1 MYTTI
6 NMFKSVMVLVLAITL
21 FACESNYQNVKKMGL
36 SDGAPIAEGKDINF
50 KYTDSGKLVTNLL
63 AKKLLDYSNLK
74 FPYKE
79 FPNGIEVRF
88 WDENGKKNTV
98 TADYAIQFDGTGL
111 VDLRSNVV
119 VITAD
124 SVVLKANQ
132 LYWDQKNKWVFTD
145 QPYQIKFKDGSYND
159 GAVGFDSS
167 EDFTTFLSRKNQ
179 GVQLVDKTKTED
191 VK

>member
-6 NMFKSVMVLVLAITL
+6 NMFKSVMALVLVITL
-21 FACESNYQNVKKMGL
+21 FACESNYQNVKKLSL
-36 SDGAPIAEGKDINF
+36 SDGAPIAEGKGINF

-63 AKKLLDYSNLK
+63 ADKLLDYSNLE

-79 FPNGIEVRF
+79 FPEGIEVRF
-88 WDENGKKNTV
+88 WDEDGKKNTV
-98 TADYAIQFDGTGL
+98 TADYAIQFDETGL
-111 VDLRSNVV
+111 VDLRKNVV
-119 VITAD
+119 VVTAD

-145 QPYQIKFKDGSYND
+145 KPYQIKFKDGSYND

>member
-1 MYTTI
+1 MA
-6 NMFKSVMVLVLAITL
+6 LVLAITL
-21 FACESNYQNVKKMGL
+21 FACEGNYQNVKKLGL

-63 AKKLLDYSNLK
+63 AAKLLDYSNLE

-79 FPNGIEVRF
+79 FPEGIEVLF
-88 WDENGKKNTV
+88 WDKDGKKSTV
-98 TADYAIQFDGTGL
+98 NADYAIQFDNTGL
-111 VDLRSNVV
+111 VDLRDNVV
-119 VITAD
+119 LITAD
-124 SVVLKANQ
+124 SVVLKATQ
-132 LYWDQKNKWVFTD
+132 LYWDQKNNWVFTD

-167 EDFTTFLSRKNQ
+167 QDFTTFLSRKNQ
-179 GVQLVDKTKTED
+179 GVQLVDKNKIDD

>member
-1 MYTTI
+1 MYTAI
-6 NMFKSVMVLVLAITL
+6 NIIKSVIALVLAITL
-21 FACESNYQNVKKMGL
+21 FACESNYQNVKKLSL
-36 SDGAPIAEGKDINF
+36 SDGAPIAEGKNINF

-63 AKKLLDYSNLK
+63 ASKLLDYSNLE

-88 WDENGKKNTV
+88 WDDDGKKNIV
-98 TADYAIQFDGTGL
+98 TADYAIQFDETGL
-111 VDLRSNVV
+111 VDLRKNVV

-124 SVVLKANQ
+124 SVVLKSDQ

-145 QPYQIKFKDGSYND
+145 KPYQIKFKDGSYNE

-167 EDFTTFLSRKNQ
+167 EDFTTFLSRKNL

-191 VK
+191 GN

>member
-1 MYTTI
+1 MHTTL
-6 NMFKSVMVLVLAITL
+6 NMFKSVMALVLVITL
-21 FACESNYQNVKKMGL
+21 FACESNYQNVKRLSL
-36 SDGAPIAEGKDINF
+36 SDGTPIAEGKDINF

-63 AKKLLDYSNLK
+63 AEKLLDYSNLE

-88 WDENGKKNTV
+88 WDEDGKKNTV
-98 TADYAIQFDGTGL
+98 TADYAIQFDKSSL
-111 VDLRSNVV
+111 VDLRKNVV

-145 QPYQIKFKDGSYND
+145 EPYQIKFKDGSYND